1 MDRAALES
9 GILKR
14 GREFFAAAAGDAPA
28 IFRKEGW
35 IGTVLDRAMRHE
47 EFKTRLFRFVDVLP
61 SLASDESLMRHL
73 REYFE
78 AAEEELIAAGDRDP
92 AAAGKGREYPFAAG
106 IRRNF
111 EILARQFVIGENIDQ
126 TLETMKDLRR
136 QGLGFTTD
144 ILGEAA
150 VSEKEARRNQNHYLA
165 LLAALAEAQAEWDSL
180 PPSGSELDWGCAPR
194 LNISIKPTSLYSQA
208 GPASFEHSVQRIHER
223 FVPLVGRAAAIG
235 AFVCIDME
243 QYAFK
248 DITLEVYRRLRTT
261 DGLRDHHHV
270 GVVLQSY
277 LKDTDRDLAGL
288 LAWARRERVLIS
300 VRLVKGAYWDYE
312 RIVAEQNGWEA
323 PVYQRKSESDAAWER
338 QACEILKNH
347 DICHFACATHNVR
360 SIAAA
365 CEMAAVLKVPDDRYE
380 FQVLYG
386 MAGPISRALQKAVG
400 RVRLYSP
407 YGEMLPG
414 MAYLVR
420 RLLENTASESFLRRR
435 FADEL
440 EVEKLLENPEHALAC
455 QAEGDAASWRA
466 PEEPICLP
474 GISAFRNEPAADFT
488 RISVRSGF
496 LKAIA
501 EVRRQLGESR
511 PLLINNRQVTTGV
524 ELESLN
530 PANPSEIVGRVAV
543 AGRGE
548 IAAAI
553 SGARAAAPAWSGL
566 PAKERAAFL
575 FRAGQILRDRTHSLA
590 AWQILEVGKQWD
602 QSWAD
607 VTEAIDFM
615 EYYGREMIRLAHGR
629 HVASRAGEENRYF
642 YRPKGLTAVIA
653 PWNFPMAISAGM
665 CAAALVAGN
674 CVLYKPSSL
683 SAVCGSLL
691 ATVFLDAGLPAG
703 VLQFLPFRG
712 GEMGDFLVDHPEV
725 HVIAFTG
732 SMEVGRRMMER
743 AAKVRPGQKH
753 LKKVIA
759 EMGGKNAIII
769 DEDADLD
776 QAVPHVLASAFGYQ
790 GQKCSA
796 CSRVIVLEA
805 VYERFVA
812 RLVEAARSVQ
822 VGPAED
828 PASLM
833 GPLVDAGQQEKVLS
847 YMKLAADEGELLFS
861 GPVPDAEGYYVPMTI
876 VGGVRPESRIAREEI
891 FGPVLAVLP
900 ASSFG
905 EALELANAVHYGL
918 TGGIFSRSPG
928 HVEKAVRAFEVGN
941 LYINRGIT
949 GALVGRQPFGGL
961 RLSGIGSKAGG
972 PDYLLQFLDPVSV
985 CENTMRRGF
994 AP

>member
-1 MDRAALES
+1 MDRTALEA
-9 GILKR
+9 GILNR
-14 GREFFAAAAGDAPA
+14 GREFFAAGAGETPA

-35 IGTVLDRAMRHE
+35 IGTVLDRAMRNE
-47 EFKTRLFRFVDVLP
+47 DFKIRLFRFVDVLP
-61 SLASDESLMRHL
+61 CLASDESLMRHL
-73 REYFE
+73 REYFG
-78 AAEEELIAAGDRDP
+78 ADEEELIAVGGRDP
-92 AAAGKGREYPFAAG
+92 AAPGEPEYSLAAG
-106 IRRNF
+106 IRRHF
-111 EILARQFVIGENIDQ
+111 ETMARQFVLGQNLGQ
-126 TLETMKDLRR
+126 SLEAMKDLRQ

-150 VSEKEARRNQNHYLA
+150 VSENEASRNQSNYLA
-165 LLAALAEAQAEWDSL
+165 LLAVLAEAQAEWDSL
-180 PPSGSELDWGCAPR
+180 PPSGSDLDWGCAPR
-194 LNISIKPTSLYSQA
+194 INISIKPTSLYSQA
-208 GPASFEHSVQRIHER
+208 RPADFEHSVQCIHER
-223 FVPLVGRAAAIG
+223 FVPLVARAAEIG
-235 AFVCIDME
+235 AFICIDME
-243 QYAFK
+243 QYVFK

-261 DGLRDHHHV
+261 DGLREHCHL

-288 LAWARRERVLIS
+288 LSWARQERVPVS
-300 VRLVKGAYWDYE
+300 VRLVKGAYRDYE
-312 RIVAEQNGWEA
+312 LIVADQNGWEA
-323 PVYQRKSESDAAWER
+323 PVYQRKSETDAAWER
-338 QACEILKNH
+338 QAFEILKNH

-360 SIAAA
+360 SIAAV

-380 FQVLYG
+380 FQLLYS
-386 MAGPISRALQKAVG
+386 MAGPINRALQKSVG

-435 FADEL
+435 FVDDL
-440 EVEKLLENPEHALAC
+440 EVEKLLENPEQALAREK
-455 QAEGDAASWRA
+455 EGAAASFRRD
-466 PEEPICLP
+466 PEERGCPP
-474 GISAFRNEPAADFT
+474 WISAFRNEPAVDFT
-488 RISVRSGF
+488 RSGTRRGF

-501 EVRRQLGESR
+501 DVRRHLGEIR
-511 PLLINNRQVTTGV
+511 PVLINNRKVTTGV
-524 ELESLN
+524 EIESLN
-530 PANPSEIVGRVAV
+530 PANPLEIVGRVAV
-543 AGRGE
+543 AGRAE
-548 IAAAI
+548 IVTAI
-553 SGARAAAPAWSGL
+553 SGAREAAPAWSGL
-566 PAKERAAFL
+566 PARERAEFL
-575 FRAGQILRDRTHSLA
+575 FRAGQILRDRIHSLA

-607 VTEAIDFM
+607 VTEAIDFL
-615 EYYGREMIRLAHGR
+615 EYYGREMIHLDHGR
-629 HVASRAGEENRYF
+629 PMAIRRGEDNRYF

-674 CVLYKPSSL
+674 CVVYKPSSL

-691 ATVFLDAGLPAG
+691 ATVFLDAGLPPG
-703 VLQFLPFRG
+703 VFQFLPLRG
-712 GEMGDFLVDHPEV
+712 SEAGDFLVDHPDV

-732 SMEVGRRMMER
+732 SMEVGRRIVER
-743 AAKVRPGQKH
+743 AAKARPGQQH

-769 DEDADLD
+769 DDDADLD

-796 CSRVIVLEA
+796 CSRVIVLEV

-812 RLVEAARSVQ
+812 RLLAAARSVQ
-822 VGPAED
+822 IGPAED
-828 PASLM
+828 PSNFM
-833 GPLVDAGQQEKVLS
+833 GPLVNAEQQEKVLS
-847 YMKLAADEGELLFS
+847 FIKLAADEGEIIFS

-876 VGGVRPESRIAREEI
+876 VGGVRGGSRMVQEEI
-891 FGPVLAVLP
+891 FGPVLVVMP
-900 ASSFG
+900 ASSFA
-905 EALELANAVHYGL
+905 EALEIANAVQYGL
-918 TGGIFSRSPG
+918 TGGIFSRSPS
-928 HVEKAVRAFEVGN
+928 HVEKTVRAFEVGN
-941 LYINRGIT
+941 LYLNRGIT

-961 RLSGIGSKAGG
+961 KLSGIGSKAGG